1 LHGRNTVS
9 EMFRLSD
16 PLDLY
21 LVRHPKP
28 RIDDGLCYGISDL
41 PVAEDPAA
49 CAARLAP
56 LLPRAA
62 CVLSSTLLRAR
73 VLAEALD
80 PAARCDPRLS
90 ELDFGEWEM
99 KPFADIP
106 VEGFDAW
113 GDTLV
118 DFRAPAG
125 ELYADM
131 AARVWAA
138 FDEHRQG
145 ARHLVIVG
153 HNGPMRVLAGTLLGL
168 PANRWLNLEFAFGR
182 LTHLAIGPLGAKLH
196 GFNL

>member
-1 LHGRNTVS
+1 
-9 EMFRLSD
+9 MFRLSD

-21 LVRHPKP
+21 LVRHPRP
-28 RIDDGLCYGISDL
+28 RIDEGLCYGISDL

-49 CAARLAP
+49 CAARLTP
-56 LLPRAA
+56 LLPLSSR
-62 CVLSSTLLRAR
+62 VLCSTLLRAR

-80 PAARCDPRLS
+80 PGARCESRLC
-90 ELDFGEWEM
+90 ELDFGDWEM

-106 VEGFDAW
+106 ADGFDTW

-145 ARHLVIVG
+145 ARHLVMVG